1 MLSGDS
7 QCHETIFV
15 PEQHNAC
22 WGVQWLSTL
31 VPPTNQAA
39 ANNLIAP
46 PALLLR
52 RRSLRAFPTA
62 PSR

>member
-1 MLSGDS
+1 MHAG
-7 QCHETIFV
+7 
-15 PEQHNAC
+15 
-22 WGVQWLSTL
+22 GVQWLSKL
-31 VPPTNQAA
+31 APPTNQAA

-52 RRSLRAFPTA
+52 RRSLRAFHTA